1 MNKIFYKP
9 SRCSSREQAE
19 KGYEGKGKRAIL
31 LEMTR
36 KKGESI
42 MSYTCVPLSQRP
54 ELEAEMP
61 RLHSESWPEFVLND
75 PIAIR
80 YWGSL
85 FSTFA
90 DFQYVLC
97 DENDFALAAGHAI
110 PFAWDGTVEGL
121 PSGWDAALEQGF
133 HDYEQGRTPTALCGL
148 SIVIAP
154 GLQGKGLSES
164 MAREMKAIAVEHRLR
179 DLVIPL
185 RPSLKSSYPLIA
197 MEEYMQWKRE
207 DGEPFDPWLRIH
219 WRLGAKVIGIAPLS
233 MVITETVSK
242 WEEWTGQRFATSGI
256 YPVAGALS
264 PIVIDCERDQGRY
277 EEPNI
282 WIHYANVVST

>member
-1 MNKIFYKP
+1 MPY
-9 SRCSSREQAE
+9 AHVTL
-19 KGYEGKGKRAIL
+19 A
-31 LEMTR
+31 
-36 KKGESI
+36 
-42 MSYTCVPLSQRP
+42 QRP

-85 FSTFA
+85 FATFA

-97 DENDFALAAGHAI
+97 DERGEALAAGHTI
-110 PFAWDGTVEGL
+110 PLAWDGTVEGL

-154 GLQGKGLSES
+154 GLQGHGLSES
-164 MAREMKAIAVEHRLR
+164 MAGVMKTITAQYGLN
-179 DLVIPL
+179 DLIIPL
-185 RPSLKSSYPLIA
+185 RPSLKSRYPRVS
-197 MEEYMQWKRE
+197 MEEYIQWKRE
-207 DGEPFDPWLRIH
+207 DGAPFDPWLRIH
-219 WRLGAKVIGIAPLS
+219 WRLGANVLCIAPRS
-233 MVITETVSK
+233 MVVTEAVSM
-242 WEEWTGQRFATSGI
+242 WEEWTGMRFPESGE
-256 YPVAGALS
+256 YTVPGALS
-264 PIVIDCERDQGRY
+264 LINIDLARNVGSY

-282 WIHYANVVST
+282 WIHYANINKK

>member
-1 MNKIFYKP
+1 M
-9 SRCSSREQAE
+9 SS
-19 KGYEGKGKRAIL
+19 I
-31 LEMTR
+31 
-36 KKGESI
+36 
-42 MSYTCVPLSQRP
+42 CVTLSQRP

-75 PIAIR
+75 PVAIR

-97 DENDFALAAGHAI
+97 DEHGSALAAGHTI
-110 PFAWDGTVEGL
+110 PFVWNGTAAGL
-121 PSGWDAALEQGF
+121 PSGWDAVLEQGF
-133 HDYEQGRTPTALCGL
+133 HDYEQGRIPTALCGL

-164 MAREMKAIAVEHRLR
+164 MVQAMKEVAVEHKLN

-185 RPSLKSSYPLIA
+185 RPSLKSNYPLIS

-207 DGEPFDPWLRIH
+207 DGAPFDPWLRIH
-219 WRLGAKVIGIAPLS
+219 WRLGAKIIGIAPLS
-233 MVITETVSK
+233 MVITETVER
-242 WEEWTGQRFATSGI
+242 WEEWTGMSFPESGT
-256 YPVAGALS
+256 YTVPGALS
-264 PIVIDCERDQGRY
+264 PIVIDREQNQGRY
-277 EEPNI
+277 EEANI
-282 WIHYANVVST
+282 WIHYANVLST